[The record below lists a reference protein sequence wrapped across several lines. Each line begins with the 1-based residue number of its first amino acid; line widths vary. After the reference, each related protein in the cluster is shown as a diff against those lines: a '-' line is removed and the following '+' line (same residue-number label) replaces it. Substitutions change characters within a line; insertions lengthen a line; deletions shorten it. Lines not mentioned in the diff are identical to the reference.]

1 MTHNIKMFQS
11 KQATKNAWVFTWL
24 IFTLFVGML
33 IVAYLWTIDLDDC
46 TKWAI
51 VLAFWALAIFG
62 LLAVLYAYAAV
73 FMVNRCTMTE
83 NTHVSVKTPVKRSSS
98 MY

>member
-46 TKWAI
+46 SKWAI
-51 VLAFWALAIFG
+51 VLAFIVLAIFG

-73 FMVNRCTMTE
+73 FMVNRCSISETVPT
-83 NTHVSVKTPVKRSSS
+83 SVKNPVRRSSS
-98 MY
+98 LY